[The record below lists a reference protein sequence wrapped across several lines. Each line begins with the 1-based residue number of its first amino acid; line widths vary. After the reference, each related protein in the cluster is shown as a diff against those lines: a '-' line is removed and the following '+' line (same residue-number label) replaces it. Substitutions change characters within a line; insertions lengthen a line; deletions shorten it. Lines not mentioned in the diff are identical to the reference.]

1 MLGSIVLVNNLVVA
15 LTLAPFLLA
24 VLYPRVRRARL
35 LYRDLLGP
43 RPPVPRW
50 RAITGV
56 LLVTGGTIGAFV
68 LGQLIS
74 TGRWQPPWAP
84 WETPSRGLE
93 IGVGL
98 IPPLGVAI
106 IGLALL

>member
-1 MLGSIVLVNNLVVA
+1 VNNVVVA
-15 LTLAPFLLA
+15 LALAPFLLA

-43 RPPVPRW
+43 RARVPRW
-50 RAITGV
+50 RAVTGV
-56 LLVTGGTIGAFV
+56 VLVTVGTIGAFT

-74 TGRWQPPWAP
+74 TGRWLPPWAP

-93 IGVGL
+93 VGVGL
-98 IPPLGVAI
+98 IPPLAVAI